1 MRVVSFALVL
11 LLSLAG
17 CGDELIGPRVLIS
30 NHSDRILDNVTLSG
44 TGFVTSIGRINAG
57 SEESAMLHP
66 TGESSL
72 RVTFDS
78 GGQHFDSGEHGYFE
92 NNVLYRVSVDIDRD
106 LKVSILVDLAK

>member
-1 MRVVSFALVL
+1 MRVVFLAVTL

-30 NHSDRILDNVTLSG
+30 NHSDRVLDNVTLSG
-44 TGFVTSIGRINAG
+44 VGFVTSIGRIAAG
-57 SEESAMLHP
+57 SDESATLHP
-66 TGESSL
+66 TGASSL

-92 NNVLYRVSVDIDRD
+92 NSVLYRVSVDIDRD
-106 LKVSILVDLAK
+106 LKASILVHLAK